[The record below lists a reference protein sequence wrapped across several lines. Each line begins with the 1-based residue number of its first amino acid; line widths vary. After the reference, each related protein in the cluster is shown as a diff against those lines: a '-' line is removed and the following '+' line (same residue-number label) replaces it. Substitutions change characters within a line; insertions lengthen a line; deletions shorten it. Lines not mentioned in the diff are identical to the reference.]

1 MKTLCCE
8 EFRTF
13 IDPYLDGEFDEGE
26 RAAFDT
32 HIVGCGECRRFF
44 EQRVWMQKALRPALR
59 RPCPLP
65 SAARGRIEDRLRS
78 AERPERARR
87 MVRRVVFPLPA
98 VALIGGIFLLVTP
111 LTGFKPS
118 VMDEVVDQHCHQMP
132 VEVPSPEAREIEQ
145 WFVGK
150 VPFEM
155 VTPPFR
161 DQRVSLLGGRLSRI
175 HRGVERGSI
184 PAAHLIYSVGPHKL
198 SVLVFDDGGAINY
211 EEAPL
216 ALGKKVL
223 RFHEARGHRVAM
235 YRTGDL
241 TYAVTSNMPKK
252 DLLEVIET
260 SL

>member
-1 MKTLCCE
+1 MKTLSCE

-32 HIVGCGECRRFF
+32 HMVGCSDCRQFF
-44 EQRVWMQKALRPALR
+44 EQRMWMQKALKPALR
-59 RPCPLP
+59 RPCSLP
-65 SAARGRIEDRLRS
+65 SAARARIERELR
-78 AERPERARR
+78 AVEAPARRRR

-98 VALIGGIFLLVTP
+98 VALLGGVFLLITP
-111 LTGFKPS
+111 LTGFKSS
-118 VMDEVVDQHCHQMP
+118 VVDEVVDQHCHQMP
-132 VEVPSPEAREIEQ
+132 VEVPSPEAREIER
-145 WFVGK
+145 WFAGK
-150 VPFEM
+150 VPFEI

-175 HRGVERGSI
+175 RRGAEEVSI

-198 SVLVFDDGGAINY
+198 SVLVFDDGGVINY
-211 EEAPL
+211 DESSM

-223 RFHEARGHRVAM
+223 RFHESRGHRVAM
-235 YRTGDL
+235 YRNGSL
-241 TYAVTSNMPKK
+241 TYAITSNMPKT
-252 DLLEVIET
+252 DLIGVIET